1 MNAMNVL
8 KRRFIVL
15 LFILG
20 GVNMTMAYAAP
31 EINRTINVSG
41 QAEIKV
47 APDEVVIQVG
57 VESRNKILSAAKRQN
72 DEAVARILSSA
83 RRFGVESK
91 HVQTGYISIEPIYE
105 SRSSKTAWSDET
117 RIEYYRVRKDVAVVL
132 RDVSKFEALLSALL
146 DDGANR
152 VSGVQFKT
160 TELRKHRDR
169 ARQLAV
175 IAAREKAQALA
186 GELGQKIGK
195 AISINEDG
203 GWGYKSFNI
212 SANNVQNA
220 VQDNVSL
227 DNVSGSTVA
236 LGQISVTATVNV
248 QFELQ

>member
-1 MNAMNVL
+1 MKTL
-8 KRRFIVL
+8 KHRCVALF
-15 LFILG
+15 FILI
-20 GVNMTMAYAAP
+20 GVNMAIAHAAP
-31 EINRTINVSG
+31 ENIRTINVSG

-57 VESRNKILSAAKRQN
+57 VESRNKVLAGAKRQN
-72 DEAVARILSSA
+72 DEAIARILSSV
-83 RRFGVESK
+83 RQFGVEKK
-91 HVQTGYISIEPIYE
+91 HVQTGYISVEPVYE
-105 SRSSKTAWSDET
+105 SRSSKVTWSDET
-117 RIEYYRVRKDVAVVL
+117 RIEHYRVRKDVAVVL

-152 VSGVQFKT
+152 VNGVKFNT

-169 ARQLAV
+169 ARQLAI

-195 AISINEDG
+195 AISINENG
-203 GWGYKSFNI
+203 FGSVFGN
-212 SANNVQNA
+212 AAMNA

-227 DNVSGSTVA
+227 DNVSGNTVA